1 MGAVKRNTL
10 SVLFIIKKS
19 KLLKNGEAPIC
30 MRITVNKRVAEV
42 MIKRSIP
49 VDLWNQKKECS
60 KGKDRVANELNHYI
74 NTVRAKILQIHRE
87 LEIDNKTIT
96 ADIIKD
102 CFYGR
107 DKVQR
112 SLLEV
117 YAEHNEKCRALI
129 GKEYTE
135 STVTKFDTSINRLK
149 EYIRSRYHRDDMM
162 LAELDGQFIR
172 DFDFWLKTDKHCQN
186 NSALKYLKNLKKVVR
201 IALANG
207 WIKKDPFYGIRFK
220 QEEVNVEFLSR
231 EELDI
236 LMNKEFAIKRLEQ
249 VRDIF
254 VFCCFTALAFVDVQQ
269 LSREHLIKDNNGA
282 LWIRKARQKTNQMCN
297 IPVLSIP
304 QRILGKYEDNAE
316 CIKKGVLLPVISN
329 QRMNAYLK
337 EIADLCGIAK
347 RLTTHVARHTAA
359 TVVFLANDVSMEN
372 VSKIL
377 GHSNIR
383 MTQHYAKVLDS
394 SIYAG
399 NAECRKE
406 FFLWRLIFIIL
417 SIFENKKL

>member
-10 SVLFIIKKS
+10 SVLFIIKKA

-60 KGKDRVANELNHYI
+60 KGKDRVATELNHYI
-74 NTVRAKILQIHRE
+74 NTVRAKVLQIHRE
-87 LEIDNKTIT
+87 LEIDNKPIT

-135 STVTKFDTSINRLK
+135 STVTKYDTSINRLK
-149 EYIRSRYHRDDMM
+149 EYIRSCYHRDDIM

-186 NSALKYLKNLKKVVR
+186 NSALKHLKNLKKVVR
-201 IALANG
+201 IALAND
-207 WIKKDPFYGIRFK
+207 WIKKDPFYGIHFK

-236 LMNKEFAIKRLEQ
+236 LMNKEFTIKRLEQ

-304 QRILGKYEDNAE
+304 QRILRKYQDNAE

-337 EIADLCGIAK
+337 EIADLCGITK

-394 SIYAG
+394 SIMRDMA
-399 NAECRKE
+399 NVERN
-406 FFLWRLIFIIL
+406 FL
-417 SIFENKKL
+417 KG

>member
-10 SVLFIIKKS
+10 SILFIIKKS

-60 KGKDRVANELNHYI
+60 KGKDRVATELNHYI
-74 NTVRAKILQIHRE
+74 NTVRAKVLQIHRE
-87 LEIDNKTIT
+87 LEIDNKPIT

-129 GKEYTE
+129 GKEYTK

-149 EYIRSRYHRDDMM
+149 EYIRSCYHRDDIM

-172 DFDFWLKTDKHCQN
+172 DFDFWLKTEKHCQN
-186 NSALKYLKNLKKVVR
+186 NSALKHLKNLKKVVR
-201 IALANG
+201 IALAND
-207 WIKKDPFYGIRFK
+207 WIKKDPFYGIHFK

-236 LMNKEFAIKRLEQ
+236 LMNKEFAIQRLEQ

-254 VFCCFTALAFVDVQQ
+254 IFCCFTALAFVDVQQ
-269 LSREHLIKDNNGA
+269 LSREHLTKDNNGA

-304 QRILGKYEDNAE
+304 QRILRKYEDNAE

-337 EIADLCGIAK
+337 EIADLCGITK

-377 GHSNIR
+377 GHSNIK

-394 SIYAG
+394 SIMRDMF
-399 NAECRKE
+399 NVEKN
-406 FFLWRLIFIIL
+406 F
-417 SIFENKKL
+417 SH

>member
-10 SVLFIIKKS
+10 SVLFIIKKA

-49 VDLWNQKKECS
+49 IDLWNQKKECS
-60 KGKDRVANELNHYI
+60 KGKDRVAAELNHYI
-74 NTVRAKILQIHRE
+74 NTVRAKVLQIHRE
-87 LEIDNKTIT
+87 LEIDNKPIT

-149 EYIRSRYHRDDMM
+149 EYIRSCYHRDDIM

-172 DFDFWLKTDKHCQN
+172 DFDFWLKTKKHCQN
-186 NSALKYLKNLKKVVR
+186 NSALKHLKNLKKIVR
-201 IALANG
+201 IALAND
-207 WIKKDPFYGIRFK
+207 WIKKDPFYGIHFK
-220 QEEVNVEFLSR
+220 QEEVNVEFLSH

-236 LMNKEFAIKRLEQ
+236 LMNKKFTIKRLEQ

-304 QRILGKYEDNAE
+304 QRILRKYEDNAE

-337 EIADLCGIAK
+337 EIADLCGITK

-394 SIYAG
+394 SIMREMV
-399 NAECRKE
+399 NVEKN
-406 FFLWRLIFIIL
+406 F
-417 SIFENKKL
+417 SIS